1 LTNVENKT
9 AYPYITEFKKEPF
22 KSFALIKR
30 KDIGN
35 FYLSNYER
43 VLELY
48 QFYNESLL
56 KESSLKLK
64 DIYWFLLLRKY
75 LKQKVDVFREGYL
88 NFIKSCEV
96 EIIEKDQLGFKS
108 SPNSL
113 KKPDIWSLYYALASL
128 ELLGIL
134 NEYLSSKGQDV
145 IVRTIKNFIYDHK
158 RNNGFLHC
166 LDKTCPECD
175 RGPEGKTFYY
185 VIESLLLIGIDVRA
199 FKEQF
204 RQYLKERKKDSSIV
218 YKLLSLKFFDLD
230 LEVKDKEIQFLYQFQ
245 KENGGFGLDLENE
258 EIDTTFWI
266 VNILNIYSWLID
278 YNPARIYSFIT
289 EKLDNV
295 FREQEKWSLRTLID
309 VTQLVILLSII
320 WNRFIEE
327 IERVIFKH
335 LETYNFIDLNQI
347 KNTFGISHGLEEI
360 VLYINLNYTFT
371 LKKVDNTLEFNQY
384 LQNLT
389 QGKKVIIQEIYDQLS
404 NNSIISLSD
413 IFKKYRGSY
422 IQEALK
428 LKEDIFPVIH
438 DLVSNHF
445 FEGEIRAKKAFLFKT
460 KYYFCLDY
468 LFKDILIADKE
479 INTERLYEEKS
490 KVKEIRNDIYNMTL
504 KLKNTIPQ
512 IREEIESY
520 LLIDEV
526 DFAKERLKYV
536 LRDSLMEADFLN
548 ENIETSFNQE
558 LIYINLQATLGSEIS
573 QWNKSYSL
581 LRNGLNELNSY
592 LQERIQET
600 ESLKKFSVILDELD
614 TKIYDIQDQIN
625 REVDSF
631 KNYIVEVLDNGYDE
645 EKFNLIIKA
654 FNRISQG
661 VSKYDAVI
669 YKVSYQITTK
679 EKKIAKNHK
688 KVIYKWI
695 NFKENFDSTF
705 ADYTNG
711 FQFFNELNNN
721 IGNVKDNIQNGILK
735 IKNNAKYQVDSNQY
749 RDAFKTIKLESEILL
764 KQKTEEIHKLKQLV
778 KKNTRF
784 KQKLFPLYKYLN
796 EKLDSLEENIID
808 LIADQEQILKEKVI
822 EERKRA
828 KIEDFDNFVSS
839 TIQDFKDKL
848 EKYKFSIDQ
857 NRTNKIPDVIHGFDA
872 IIIEFNDYNKRFSK
886 KLIGLKEFK
895 NNLDENSIR
904 IIQWE
909 KFNDFLSNEVN
920 KLKDEY
926 VNKIIS
932 NEIYLMSKEENT
944 DKIDIKKLADKLK
957 LKCKVIIPRIKDLI
971 EVSKLQGDLLEDKK
985 ELIVHTEAYHKNRE
999 LKNFTENRILKQT
1012 QETVGQLLALY
1023 DSCIK
1028 NKTLGVN
1035 ILEIQNRIND
1045 LSDFKESIKIQYNV
1059 KIKELNVNENR
1070 IENTELR
1077 NNINAIINNNELA
1090 IEKIKENLA
1099 LFKDLEAFIVNE
1111 YDALKIDIENLFVKA
1126 SEDIEKVGLYGKM
1139 REILDGKKEKVEIK
1153 LRQVD
1158 DKIEEKLKIVITR
1171 TYESKK
1177 FETEA
1182 REFYFKK
1189 KNDIKKL
1196 VQEKVD
1202 IIEEK
1207 INTLRFETD
1216 REKLLA
1222 MINKNNI
1229 HLSQLLGTLQARVED
1244 YIETEQFKRAYLR
1257 VNKKQKH
1264 IDQEI
1269 KNTNRRIKDLSKEFN
1284 RNSNGFETKN
1294 RHIINDFDRFI
1305 KEFNETLREKVKTLE
1320 ELIVKSYVEMAVKAV
1335 ANEFLTLSF
1344 LQNELKMKKQLIQK
1358 YLISLISAGK
1368 LNGKY
1373 DPQIGLYYENSEVIK
1388 SLDKKELEVIKKM
1401 NFRVYMFMKRLK
1413 NFTNQYG
1420 SIIAFFA
1427 SLITISYYI
1436 FRISGENPLTIMI
1449 PIVLTLVVLAYILF
1463 KKKKDEKI

>member
-1 LTNVENKT
+1 MTNVETKT

-22 KSFALIKR
+22 KSFVLTKR

-35 FYLSNYER
+35 FYLSNYEK
-43 VLELY
+43 VLEVY
-48 QFYNESLL
+48 QNYNENLLNEASLNL
-56 KESSLKLK
+56 EN
-64 DIYWFLLLRKY
+64 IYWFLLLRKY
-75 LKQKVDVFREGYL
+75 LKQKVNVFREDYM
-88 NFIKSCEV
+88 NFIKSCDV
-96 EIIEKDQLGFKS
+96 EIIEKDQLGFKP
-108 SPNSL
+108 SPKSV

-134 NEYLSSKGQDV
+134 NEYLSSKGEGV
-145 IVRTIKNFIYDHK
+145 IVRQIKNFIYAHK

-166 LDKTCPECD
+166 LDKSCEECNS
-175 RGPEGKTFYY
+175 GIVAKTFYY
-185 VIESLLLIGIDVRA
+185 VSESLLLLGIDIRV
-199 FKEQF
+199 FKNQY
-204 RQYLKERKKDSSIV
+204 RSYLKERKKDSAIL
-218 YKLLSLKFFDLD
+218 YKLLSLKFYDLD
-230 LEVKDKEIQFLYQFQ
+230 SEVRDKEIQFLYQFQ
-245 KENGGFGLDLENE
+245 KESGGFSFIYQDE
-258 EIDTTFWI
+258 DVDATFWI
-266 VNILNIYSWLID
+266 VNILHIYSWLID

-289 EKLDNV
+289 EKLDYI
-295 FREQEKWSLRTLID
+295 FREKTSWNLTILRE
-309 VTQLVILLSII
+309 VTQLIILLSII

-327 IERVIFKH
+327 IERVVFKR
-335 LETYNFIDLNQI
+335 LETNNFIDLNQI
-347 KNTFGISHGLEEI
+347 RNTFGLKHGLEEI

-371 LKKVDNTLEFNQY
+371 LKKVDNTFEFNQY
-384 LQNLT
+384 IQNLSK
-389 QGKKVIIQEIYDQLS
+389 GKRVIIQEIYKQL
-404 NNSIISLSD
+404 NDNSIISLSD
-413 IFKKYRGSY
+413 IFKKCRSSNG
-422 IQEALK
+422 QEILR
-428 LKEDIFPVIH
+428 LKEDIFPLIH
-438 DLVSNHF
+438 DLMTNHF

-460 KYYFCLDY
+460 KYYFSLDF
-468 LFKDILIADKE
+468 LFKNILIVDKD

-490 KVKEIRNDIYNMTL
+490 KIKEIRNDIYNMTL

-520 LLIDEV
+520 LLIDEI

-548 ENIETSFNQE
+548 ENIETSFSQE
-558 LIYINLQATLGSEIS
+558 LIYINLQATLGAEIS
-573 QWNKSYSL
+573 QWNNSYSL
-581 LRNGLNELNSY
+581 LQNELNELNSY
-592 LQERIQET
+592 LQERIQEK
-600 ESLKKFSVILDELD
+600 ESLKKYSFILDELD

-645 EKFNLIIKA
+645 VKFDLIIQA

-661 VSKYDAVI
+661 VSKYDEVI
-669 YKVSYQITTK
+669 YKVSHQITTK

-688 KVIYKWI
+688 KIIYKWVD
-695 NFKENFDSTF
+695 FKENFDSIF

-735 IKNNAKYQVDSNQY
+735 IKDNAKYQVANNQY
-749 RDAFKTIKLESEILL
+749 HDAFKTIKMESEILL

-778 KKNTRF
+778 KKNTSF
-784 KQKLFPLYKYLN
+784 KQKLFPLYKYLD
-796 EKLDSLEENIID
+796 EKLDSLEENIIN

-828 KIEDFDNFVSS
+828 KVEDFDNFVSS
-839 TIQDFKDKL
+839 AIQDFKDKL

-857 NRTNKIPDVIHGFDA
+857 NRINKIPDVIRGFDA
-872 IIIEFNDYNKRFSK
+872 IIIEFNAYNKQFSK
-886 KLIGLKEFK
+886 KLISLKEVG
-895 NNLDENSIR
+895 NNIDENSIK

-909 KFNDFLSNEVN
+909 KFNDFLSNEVK

-932 NEIYLMSKEENT
+932 SEIYLMSKEENT
-944 DKIDIKKLADKLK
+944 DTINIKKLADKLK

-985 ELIVHTEAYHKNRE
+985 ELIVHTETYHKNRE

-1012 QETVGQLLALY
+1012 QEKIGHLLALY

-1045 LSDFKESIKIQYNV
+1045 LSDFKESITNQYNV
-1059 KIKELNVNENR
+1059 KIKELNLDDKR
-1070 IENTELR
+1070 IENIELS

-1090 IEKIKENLA
+1090 LEKIKENLV
-1099 LFKDLEAFIVNE
+1099 LFKELESFIGNE
-1111 YDALKIDIENLFVKA
+1111 YDALKIDIENIFIKA
-1126 SEDIEKVGLYGKM
+1126 SEDIEKFALYGKM
-1139 REILDGKKEKVEIK
+1139 REILNGKKEKVAIK
-1153 LRQVD
+1153 LKQVD
-1158 DKIEEKLKIVITR
+1158 DKIEEKLKIVINK
-1171 TYESKK
+1171 TYESRK

-1189 KNDIKKL
+1189 KNNIKKL
-1196 VQEKVD
+1196 VQEKVGFID
-1202 IIEEK
+1202 EK
-1207 INTLRFETD
+1207 INTLKLETD

-1257 VNKKQKH
+1257 VNKKQKY

-1269 KNTNRRIKDLSKEFN
+1269 RNTNRRINDLFKEFN
-1284 RNSNGFETKN
+1284 RNSNDFETKN
-1294 RHIINDFDRFI
+1294 MHIINDFDRFI

-1358 YLISLISAGK
+1358 HLISLISAGK

-1373 DPQIGLYYENSEVIK
+1373 DPQIGLYYENSEVLK
-1388 SLDKKELEVIKKM
+1388 SLDENELEVIKKM

-1413 NFTNQYG
+1413 NITNQYG

-1436 FRISGENPLTIMI
+1436 FRISGENPLTIII
-1449 PIVLTLVVLAYILF
+1449 PIILTLVVLAYLLF

>member
-1 LTNVENKT
+1 MTNVENKT

-22 KSFALIKR
+22 KSFALANR
-30 KDIGN
+30 KGIGN

-56 KESSLKLK
+56 NESSLKLK
-64 DIYWFLLLRKY
+64 DVYWFLLLRKY
-75 LKQKVDVFREGYL
+75 LKQKVDVFRDDYL

-96 EIIEKDQLGFKS
+96 EIIEKDHLGFKS

-113 KKPDIWSLYYALASL
+113 KKPDIWSSYYALASL

-134 NEYLSSKGQDV
+134 NEYLSSKGQEV
-145 IVRTIKNFIYDHK
+145 IVRQLKNFLYAHK

-166 LDKTCPECD
+166 LDKSCEECNE
-175 RGPEGKTFYY
+175 GPIVKTFYY
-185 VIESLLLIGIDVRA
+185 VTESLLLIGIDVRA

-204 RQYLKERKKDSSIV
+204 RSYLKERKKDFSIL
-218 YKLLSLKFFDLD
+218 YKLLSLKFFELD
-230 LEVKDKEIQFLYQFQ
+230 SEVRDKEIQFLYQFQ
-245 KENGGFGLDLENE
+245 KENGGFSFFYEDGD
-258 EIDTTFWI
+258 IDTTFWV
-266 VNILNIYSWLID
+266 VNILHIYSWLID
-278 YNPARIYSFIT
+278 YNPARIYSFIK
-289 EKLDNV
+289 EKLDYI
-295 FREQEKWSLRTLID
+295 FRETTGWNLKILRE
-309 VTQLVILLSII
+309 VTQLVIILSII

-335 LETYNFIDLNQI
+335 LETYNFIDLNKI

-371 LKKVDNTLEFNQY
+371 LKKVDNTLKFNQY
-384 LQNLT
+384 LLNLT

-404 NNSIISLSD
+404 NNSIVSLSD
-413 IFKKYRGSY
+413 IFKKYRGSHH
-422 IQEALK
+422 QETLK
-428 LKEDIFPVIH
+428 LREDIFPIIH

-445 FEGEIRAKKAFLFKT
+445 FKGEIRAKKALLFKT
-460 KYYFCLDY
+460 KYYFYLDY
-468 LFKDILIADKE
+468 FFKNILIADRK
-479 INTERLYEEKS
+479 INTERLYDEKS
-490 KVKEIRNDIYNMTL
+490 KLKEMRNDIYNMTL

-526 DFAKERLKYV
+526 DFAKERLKFV
-536 LRDSLMEADFLN
+536 LRNSLMEADFLN

-558 LIYINLQATLGSEIS
+558 LIYINLQATLGVEIS
-573 QWNKSYSL
+573 QWNRSYSL

-592 LQERIQET
+592 LQERIQEK
-600 ESLKKFSVILDELD
+600 ESLKKFSIVLDELD

-631 KNYIVEVLDNGYDE
+631 KNYIVEVLDKGYDE
-645 EKFNLIIKA
+645 KKFNLIIQA

-688 KVIYKWI
+688 KIIYKWI
-695 NFKENFDSTF
+695 NFKENFDSIF

-735 IKNNAKYQVDSNQY
+735 IKDNAKYQVADNQY
-749 RDAFKTIKLESEILL
+749 RDAFKTIKMESEILL

-778 KKNTRF
+778 KKNTSF

-796 EKLDSLEENIID
+796 EKLDSLEENIIE

-828 KIEDFDNFVSS
+828 KVEDFDDFVSS

-857 NRTNKIPDVIHGFDA
+857 NTQNKIPDVISGFDA
-872 IIIEFNDYNKRFSK
+872 IIIEFNDYNKHFSK
-886 KLIGLKEFK
+886 KLISLKEFE
-895 NNLDENSIR
+895 NNLDENSIK

-909 KFNDFLSNEVN
+909 KFNDFLSKEVN

-932 NEIYLMSKEENT
+932 SEIYLMSKEKST
-944 DKIDIKKLADKLK
+944 DKINIKELADKLK

-971 EVSKLQGDLLEDKK
+971 EVSKLQGDLIEDKK

-999 LKNFTENRILKQT
+999 LKNFTENRILKHT
-1012 QETVGQLLALY
+1012 QDTIGQLLALY

-1045 LSDFKESIKIQYNV
+1045 LSDFKESINIQYNV

-1070 IENTELR
+1070 IENAELR
-1077 NNINAIINNNELA
+1077 NNIKAIINNNELA
-1090 IEKIKENLA
+1090 IEKIKENLR
-1099 LFKDLEAFIVNE
+1099 LFKDLESFIVNE
-1111 YDALKIDIENLFVKA
+1111 YDALKIDIENLFAKA
-1126 SEDIEKVGLYGKM
+1126 SEDIEKIGLYGKM
-1139 REILDGKKEKVEIK
+1139 SEILVGKKEKVEIK

-1158 DKIEEKLKIVITR
+1158 DKIEEKLKIVINK

-1196 VQEKVD
+1196 VQEKVEL
-1202 IIEEK
+1202 IEEK
-1207 INTLRFETD
+1207 INTLKFETD

-1222 MINKNNI
+1222 MINKSNI

-1244 YIETEQFKRAYLR
+1244 YVETEQFKRAYLR

-1264 IDQEI
+1264 IDQVI
-1269 KNTNRRIKDLSKEFN
+1269 KNTNRRIKELFKDFN
-1284 RNSNGFETKN
+1284 RNSNDFETKN
-1294 RHIINDFDRFI
+1294 KHIINDFDRFI

-1320 ELIVKSYVEMAVKAV
+1320 ELIVKSYVVMAIKAV

-1358 YLISLISAGK
+1358 HLISLISAGK

-1373 DPQIGLYYENSEVIK
+1373 DPQIGLYYENPEILNK
-1388 SLDKKELEVIKKM
+1388 LDDKELEVIKKM
-1401 NFRVYMFMKRLK
+1401 NFRVYLFMKQLK

-1427 SLITISYYI
+1427 SLTAISYYV
-1436 FRISGENPLTIMI
+1436 FQISGGNPITIMI
-1449 PIVLTLVVLAYILF
+1449 PIILALVVLGYLLL